1 MKNKRIIPIFLLNE
15 FKLVQS
21 RNFDHFE
28 PIGNPLITLKR
39 FSEWMVDELVY
50 LNITRTKNAIHER
63 SEVKKFIKLIQQ
75 ISKYNFIPI
84 TIGGK
89 INNINLIYNYLKNGA
104 DKIAIN
110 SHAFNDKK
118 FINKAAKE
126 FGSQCIVVS
135 IDVKKVGKKYMV
147 FKNNGQIKTDLTLEH
162 WINEVQSEGAGEILL
177 NSIDR
182 DGTKKGYD
190 FKILNS
196 IKNKIKVP
204 LIFCGGVG
212 HWNDFKLGLRKK
224 EIDAVAASNIFHH
237 FDQSDY
243 LAKDYLKKNN
253 IQNIRPPSFFE
264 FK

>member
-1 MKNKRIIPIFLLNE
+1 MKTKRIIPIFLLDDL
-15 FKLVQS
+15 KLVQS

-28 PIGNPLITLKR
+28 HIGNPFLTVKR
-39 FSEWMVDELVY
+39 FSEWMVDELIY
-50 LNITRTKNAIHER
+50 LNITRYNNKIFNKTEA
-63 SEVKKFIKLIQQ
+63 KKFCKLIEKV
-75 ISKYNFIPI
+75 SKHNFIPI

-89 INNINLIYNYLKNGA
+89 INNLNLIYDYLKSGA
-104 DKIAIN
+104 DKISLN
-110 SHAFNDKK
+110 TYAFKNVK
-118 FINKAAKE
+118 FINDAAKE
-126 FGSQCIVVS
+126 FGSQCIVIS
-135 IDVKKVGKKYMV
+135 IDVKKINNDYKVFTENGKKNTNM
-147 FKNNGQIKTDLTLEH
+147 NL
-162 WINEVQSEGAGEILL
+162 NEWVKIVQSEGAGEILI

-196 IKNKIKVP
+196 VKNKIKVP

-212 HWNDFKLGLRKK
+212 HWKDFKLGLKKK